1 MQILFTNAQEIEKCG
16 LKTDLGRCV
25 YLNKNCIRT
34 MLLTHFSDT
43 RMTLKLSLDG
53 ITTCHFLGNIIII
66 VQMCVEYGSSFD
78 MRLIPHLRK
87 IFYDQNQSFILELSI
102 QSLFVC
108 MELNS
113 YEFMIKWIIKGT
125 FVWDLNEKNVF

>member
-43 RMTLKLSLDG
+43 RMTLKLMFG
-53 ITTCHFLGNIIII
+53 WYNN
-66 VQMCVEYGSSFD
+66 M
-78 MRLIPHLRK
+78 P
-87 IFYDQNQSFILELSI
+87 LSGKHNYYCPN
-102 QSLFVC
+102 VC
-108 MELNS
+108 
-113 YEFMIKWIIKGT
+113 
-125 FVWDLNEKNVF
+125 